1 MVNAEAQV
9 ETGFSEVRIRAT
21 RTEEVQIDEVQ
32 IDDRHLAAVLSDPP
46 G

>member
-9 ETGFSEVRIRAT
+9 ETGFSEVRIGAT

-32 IDDRHLAAVLSDPP
+32 TDDRHLAVVLSEPP